1 MGYITVREA
10 SKRLKV
16 KPRTIRAWIRDLKE
30 TDPVA
35 YKTHT
40 KREEIP
46 FYRIG
51 RAYRLDPGEV
61 LQALKQGKKE

>member
-1 MGYITVREA
+1 MGVNMEN
-10 SKRLKV
+10 LEV
-16 KPRTIRAWIRDLKE
+16 KRDLKSIKE
-30 TDPVA
+30 TAGILGVA
-35 YKTHT
+35 YNTLYHAI